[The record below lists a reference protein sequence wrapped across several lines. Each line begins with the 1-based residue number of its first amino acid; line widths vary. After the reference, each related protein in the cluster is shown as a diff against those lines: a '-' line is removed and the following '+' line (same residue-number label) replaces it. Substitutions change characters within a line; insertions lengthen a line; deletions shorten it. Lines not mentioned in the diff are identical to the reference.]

1 MTKPD
6 LLAIELV
13 ARRHAAT
20 KANLSSKEKAPLAGG
35 AHKEGNEV
43 HRDDEGH
50 YVDQGH
56 GETQPDLAP
65 LRWRDHRVLT
75 CAGIGDTRIDTGA
88 DYGTITLGEV
98 FDQTEPTSCLKLS
111 APALIASTYHAFD
124 GRKHE
129 AQRLHGQ
136 YVAIPGDIDK
146 GNTSLEK
153 VQRLMC
159 EFFGERV
166 AHLIYSTA
174 SSTADSKRWRTL
186 VPLEQPLAFADWTAV
201 CMAFFGFMEA
211 NGCKMD
217 WSLARAGQIAY
228 LPNVPS
234 SARNADGSP
243 KFFVREARDGRG
255 HTMGD
260 GVAEQHVNKLL
271 AQRKVESAA
280 LELARVEARAARDRR
295 RAHRGTNK
303 DVSVVEAYNAA
314 HSIEDLLI
322 DNLYEQ
328 SPTSDVDWR
337 SPYQSSGSYAT
348 RVFDDHWISLS
359 GSDAEAGLGADSKDG
374 HRFGDAFD
382 IYCHF
387 THGGN
392 FSAAIKAAAAE
403 LGLQVPT
410 HASGK
415 THAEIANTVDAA
427 TFAGYAPVEI
437 ADIVISEL
445 ASAKGLKPSEVDELL
460 KRLKEV
466 TGLSIKALR
475 EDLARTK
482 RRGPAEDAAE
492 VSVEWPVPTARAFL
506 ASFFITPKGAL
517 TLRHWQDE
525 FLAWNGSRYQSVSVA
540 DIRAKVYRLFERTG
554 VPLPGRGVVDNT
566 IDAVKALTNV
576 ASSTRIPSWLTKTP
590 AVAVGDVV
598 AISNGLLHLPT
609 RTLLPHDPLYFSVD
623 AADVAF
629 DPQAPEPVHWLQ
641 FLADVFPGDQE
652 SIDSLQQWFGYLVTS
667 DTSQQKALI
676 CVGPKRCGKGTI
688 ARVLRGLLG
697 EHNFTGP
704 TLGQI
709 GKDFGLQGL
718 INAKLAV
725 ISDARISGSAD
736 LQAISENLLR
746 ITGEDAVSVQRKGI
760 SNWEGKL
767 LTRFVL
773 MTNILPGIVDGGG
786 AVASRFIVL
795 RFTQSFFGR
804 EDHKLTEK
812 LMGELPGILNWALDG
827 LKALQDRGAFIQ
839 PASGLEAVEELV
851 RKTTPILGFISDT
864 LDFDAGAWV
873 TKDDLYDVYRQW
885 CMDEGA
891 KHVLQKNNFM
901 GEVYTN
907 SDGHLTTFNPRVKG
921 KDGSSKPLKAVKGAR
936 IKAEWLARIVRNENT
951 EVLDEAT
958 DFDLA

>member
-1 MTKPD
+1 M
-6 LLAIELV
+6 ASAV
-13 ARRHAAT
+13 VSR
-20 KANLSSKEKAPLAGG
+20 
-35 AHKEGNEV
+35 
-43 HRDDEGH
+43 
-50 YVDQGH
+50 
-56 GETQPDLAP
+56 
-65 LRWRDHRVLT
+65 RWREQRVLT
-75 CAGIGDTRIDTGA
+75 CAGIGDTQIDTGA
-88 DYGTITLGEV
+88 DYETISLGEV
-98 FDQTEPTSCLKLS
+98 FDQTEPTDRPKLS
-111 APALIASTYHAFD
+111 APALITSTYHAFD

-129 AQRLHGQ
+129 AQRQRGQ

-146 GNTSLEK
+146 GDTSLEK
-153 VQRLMC
+153 VRRLVRQ
-159 EFFGERV
+159 FFGDGV
-166 AHLIYSTA
+166 AYLIYSTA
-174 SSTADSKRWRTL
+174 SSTAESKRWRTL
-186 VPLEQPLAFADWTAV
+186 VPLVEPQAFAEWNAL
-201 CMAFFGFMEA
+201 CMAFYAFMEA
-211 NGCKMD
+211 DGCEMD
-217 WSLARAGQIAY
+217 WSLAGAGQIAY
-228 LPNVPS
+228 LPNVPRG
-234 SARNADGSP
+234 ARKADGSP
-243 KFFVREARDGRG
+243 KFFVRDVHDGRG
-255 HTMGD
+255 HMMAD

-271 AQRKVESAA
+271 AQRQADAAA
-280 LELARVEARAARDRR
+280 LELARAEARAARDRR
-295 RAHRGTNK
+295 RAQRGVGE
-303 DVSVVEAYNAA
+303 DVSVIDAYNAA
-314 HSIEDLLI
+314 HSIDELLI
-322 DNLYEQ
+322 DNQYEQ
-328 SPTSDVDWR
+328 SPASDQDWR
-337 SPYQSSGSYAT
+337 SPYQGSGSYAT

-359 GSDAEAGLGADSKDG
+359 GSDAEAGLGAESKDG

-392 FSAAIKAAAAE
+392 FRAAIKATAAA
-403 LGLQVPT
+403 LGLQAPA

-415 THAEIANTVDAA
+415 SHAEIANTIDAA
-427 TFAGYAPVEI
+427 SFAGYAPVDL
-437 ADIVISEL
+437 ADIVVGEL
-445 ASAKGLKPSEVDELL
+445 ASAKGLRPSEVDELL
-460 KRLKEV
+460 KRLKEA

-475 EDLARTK
+475 DDLARAK
-482 RRGPAEDAAE
+482 RRGPDEDAAE

-506 ASFFITPKGAL
+506 ASFFTTPKGAL
-517 TLRHWQDE
+517 KLRHWQDD
-525 FLAWNGSRYQSVSVA
+525 FLVWNGSRYQSVSVA
-540 DIRAKVYRLFERTG
+540 DIRAKVYRLFERSG

-576 ASSTRIPSWLTKTP
+576 ASSTRMPSWLTKTP
-590 AVAVGDVV
+590 PVAVGDVV

-609 RTLLPHDPLYFSVD
+609 RKLLPHDPSYFSVD
-623 AADVAF
+623 AADVAY
-629 DPQAPEPVHWLQ
+629 DPQAPEPVHWLR

-709 GKDFGLQGL
+709 GKEFGLQGL

-812 LMGELPGILNWALDG
+812 LMAELPGILNWALDG

-851 RKTTPILGFISDT
+851 RKTTPILGFISDA

-873 TKDDLYDVYRQW
+873 SKDELYDVYRQW
-885 CMDEGA
+885 CADEGA
-891 KHVLQKNNFM
+891 KHVLQKNSFM

-907 SDGHLTTFNPRVKG
+907 SDGRLTTFSPRVKG
-921 KDGSSKPLKAVKGAR
+921 KDGASKPLKAVKGAR

-951 EVLDEAT
+951 EVFDEAT
-958 DFDLA
+958 EMDLA